1 MNRRYIDRLIKTGA
15 WLLMSLFLCLPTAW
29 GQGLTV
35 TGGTSGTD
43 YTYTDNIY
51 TVQTN
56 QPLTFSGETTTDR
69 IVVAE
74 GVAANV
80 TLNGAS
86 ITFSDG
92 QSDHKETGT
101 CAFEIKNGAA
111 VTLTIS
117 ATNSLQSGA
126 SKAAIQ
132 VEKGASIQ
140 IEGNGT
146 LTAQGGWGGA
156 GIGAGDGT
164 TCGTIRI
171 KSGTVNAYAGDWA
184 FGLGGGCFLRM
195 EPFKEGILIIDGGN
209 VTAGGKEYGSSGIM
223 GNITLNGGSITTS
236 CHERTTYKT
245 ISIGNITIGDSSTS
259 TIENWTIEGSGVV
272 KRGTFT
278 DCTFTGGMT
287 LEGGTFTNCT
297 FTSEMTLKGGTFSDC
312 TFSGETILKDGT
324 FTDCSFDKIISIDEK
339 ISIINTKSEKS
350 LTFIQP
356 VVTLTQQTF
365 QGCTINGTT
374 IFVQGTTFTDCK
386 LEGNITLYNGSS
398 SGKTSI
404 AGSKCTIYGGEWQL
418 KSDDAAINS
427 SIVYIHGGRVIAEGG
442 QGGAGIGGN
451 GTQNGKTVYIYGG
464 YVEAIGGYGAGIGGG
479 DGYGTN
485 GKGRPGNTY
494 IYGGTVYASSG
505 AGSPIGGGRGASNEG
520 GVTIIEGGSVHT
532 RGYLAGNFGVAP
544 KDNAGNPLYLAT
556 LENITDVN
564 SVTVDEKSYHIDTNH
579 NKNNNIYLYL
589 TNSEEHTVVVRNNSG
604 EVTTYKAIC
613 SGDNKFTFEQQ
624 GETTTPTEVSTIQFS
639 SSAISSVYGEVKPTV
654 SFTLKETGGSS
665 SASSEPL
672 KAGMG
677 IVKMV
682 VKDSEGNV
690 CRTYRFDAEAAAT
703 EAPTIDLSYLDAGTY
718 KLYAQYGGSET
729 SLPSE
734 VEVQSIQII
743 PAAGIYA
750 PEYEDPM
757 KDPTNLQVTYG
768 QDLKEITLP
777 RGWVWDQPNTKVG
790 NAGTQ
795 RHTATFTPVNTK
807 NYASIQKELLIT
819 VKQAMASEDM
829 IQVPT
834 LTEPYTYGIRL
845 KELPLPEGWKW
856 CDENERLSVIDM
868 RGGQAYYEISG
879 ELLNYDWSNI
889 YRYENGKV
897 TRFISL
903 NMQKATLAV
912 EDFTV
917 NEDMKQMEYSSDT
930 DDVLLY
936 KSYAYWGFTYI
947 FIDEAGNKYSSP
959 PHLGKYKVAIK
970 YCGDDNIY
978 ETTDPLT
985 DESWVIEVVKVRI
998 NEDNYDWLYDEEFD
1012 RNLSGVPYDGKEHIN
1027 WSLTHSSE
1035 PGSDKL
1041 GAATVIY
1048 TYGEGKETSQPI
1060 DAGTYT
1066 PIKISFAEGE
1076 NNHASVI
1083 ELDTYIQQYLHFSI
1097 AKATLTAENFGNY
1110 FAVTLPENLHSNNTP
1125 KEVTVDPQPKITGMG
1140 DVTVSYY
1147 NNEGNLMDGAP
1158 VEQGSYTVKVT
1169 VEEGS
1174 NNEPMETELEI
1185 GTFTILAS
1193 LPTHAITI
1201 DASITN
1207 GSVTADKTEAT
1218 EGETVTLT
1226 VTPANGYER
1235 ESLSYTYDGQT
1246 EAITGNTFTM
1256 PAAAVTVT
1264 ATFKPKTV
1272 TPPVDP
1278 DPDPTPDPDP
1288 IYYVVTLPDV
1298 EGAMTDPTAGRY
1310 EVEEWDSFGFFLTLD
1325 ADYDQS
1331 QPIVT
1336 TDRGETLE
1344 PRQSDGKYVIRSIRS
1359 DVGIRISGIVKNP
1372 DAVANESLKADQ
1384 VKVWGGTGCLYM
1396 QSGTPQEVRVYTFS
1410 GSLLRQGRI
1419 PAGDSRWYLPAGPY
1433 IVRIKDKSYKAAV
1446 R

>member
-43 YTYTDNIY
+43 YTYTDNTY
-51 TVQTN
+51 TVQTS
-56 QPLTFSGETTTDR
+56 QPLTFSGETTADR

-80 TLNGAS
+80 TLDGAS

-92 QSDHKETGT
+92 QSYHEKTGT

-140 IEGNGT
+140 IEGEGT

-171 KSGTVNAYAGDWA
+171 KSGTVNAYAGNYA
-184 FGLGGGCFLRM
+184 FGLGGGCF
-195 EPFKEGILIIDGGN
+195 EGIAPYKEGILIIDGGN
-209 VTAGGKEYGSSGIM
+209 VTAGGKEWGSSGMM

-236 CHERTTYKT
+236 YHQYYSYKANAA
-245 ISIGNITIGDSSTS
+245 GNITVGDSFTS
-259 TIENWTIEGSGVV
+259 PIENWTINGNVNGGTFKGCTFTGEMTLES
-272 KRGTFT
+272 GTFT
-278 DCTFTGGMT
+278 DCTF
-287 LEGGTFTNCT
+287 
-297 FTSEMTLKGGTFSDC
+297 SS
-312 TFSGETILKDGT
+312 ETILKDGT

-339 ISIINTKSEKS
+339 ISITNTNPEKY

-356 VVTLTQQTF
+356 VTLTQQTF
-365 QGCTINGTT
+365 QNCTLKGT
-374 IFVQGTTFTDCK
+374 IFVQGATFTDCR
-386 LEGNITLYNGSS
+386 LEGNITLYDGSS
-398 SGKTSI
+398 SGNTSI

-442 QGGAGIGGN
+442 QGAGIGGSIA
-451 GTQNGKTVYIYGG
+451 QNGKTVYIYGG
-464 YVEAIGGYGAGIGGG
+464 YVEAKGGFGAGIGGG
-479 DGYGTN
+479 NGEATN
-485 GKGRPGNTY
+485 GKGKPGNTY

-505 AGSPIGGGRGASNEG
+505 QGSPIGGGKLAPDEG
-520 GVTIIEGGSVHT
+520 GETIIQGGSVYT
-532 RGYLAGNFGVAP
+532 NNKNIGVTP
-544 KDNAGNPLYLAT
+544 KDEKGENGNTLYLAT
-556 LENITDVN
+556 LENIANVN
-564 SVTVDEKSYHIDTNH
+564 SVTVDGKSYHIDRNH
-579 NKNNNIYLYL
+579 DQNNNIYLYL

-604 EVTTYKAIC
+604 QVTIYNTTYEEGK
-613 SGDNKFTFEQQ
+613 GFTFAQQ
-624 GETTTPTEVSTIQFS
+624 GESTTPTEVSTIQFS

-777 RGWVWDQPNTKVG
+777 RGWVWDQPDTKVG

-795 RHTATFTPVNTK
+795 RHTATFTPINTK

-819 VKQAMASEDM
+819 VKQAMASVDM

-845 KELPLPEGWKW
+845 REIPLPDGWKW
-856 CDENERLSVIDM
+856 CNENERPSVSDM

-879 ELLNYDWSNI
+879 EALNYDWSKI
-889 YRYENGKV
+889 TGYEDGKV
-897 TRFISL
+897 IRFISL

-912 EDFTV
+912 EDFTI
-917 NEDMKQMEYSSDT
+917 NEEKKQVEYGSDT
-930 DDVLLY
+930 YDVLLY
-936 KSYAYWGFTYI
+936 KGSIFRKLTYT
-947 FIDEAGNKYSSP
+947 FIDEAGNKYNQDL
-959 PHLGKYKVAIK
+959 PHLGKYKVAIE
-970 YCGDDNIY
+970 YRGDEDIHAI
-978 ETTDPLT
+978 TDPLT
-985 DESWVIEVVKVRI
+985 DESWVIEVVKVHI

-1012 RNLSGVPYDGKEHIN
+1012 RYLSGVPYDGKEHIN
-1027 WSLTHSSE
+1027 WLFTHPSV

-1041 GAATVIY
+1041 GTAAVIY

-1060 DAGTYT
+1060 NAGTYT

-1083 ELDTYIQQYLHFSI
+1083 KLELDPNLQQFLSFSI
-1097 AKATLTAENFGNY
+1097 AKASLTAENFGNY
-1110 FAVTLPENLHSNNTP
+1110 FAVTLPNNPHSNGTP
-1125 KEVTVDPQPKITGMG
+1125 QEATVAPLPDITGMG
-1140 DVTVSYY
+1140 EVTVSYY
-1147 NNEGNLMDGAP
+1147 NSEGVLMDSAP
-1158 VEQGSYTVKVT
+1158 VEEGSYTVKVT
-1169 VEEGS
+1169 VAEGD
-1174 NNEPMETELEI
+1174 NNNAMDTELEI
-1185 GTFTILAS
+1185 GTFTILEP
-1193 LPTHAITI
+1193 LPTYAITI

-1207 GSVTADKTEAT
+1207 GSVTADRTEAT

-1226 VTPANGYER
+1226 VTPAEGYER
-1235 ESLSYTYDGQT
+1235 ESLSYTCNEQT
-1246 EAITGNTFTM
+1246 TAITGNTFTM

-1264 ATFKPKTV
+1264 ATFKLKTV

-1278 DPDPTPDPDP
+1278 DPTPVPTPDPDP
-1288 IYYVVTLPDV
+1288 VYYVVTLPEV
-1298 EGAMTDPTAGRY
+1298 EGATTDPTAGRY

-1344 PRQSDGKYVIRSIRS
+1344 PRPSDGKYVIRSIRS
-1359 DVGIRISGIVKNP
+1359 DVEIRISGIVKNP
-1372 DAVANESLKADQ
+1372 DPVANESLKADR

>member
-1 MNRRYIDRLIKTGA
+1 MTINMNRRYIDRLIKTGA

-74 GVAANV
+74 GVTANV

-86 ITFSDG
+86 IKFSDG
-92 QSDHKETGT
+92 EGDHKKTGT
-101 CAFEIKNGAA
+101 CAFEIKNRAA

-132 VEKGASIQ
+132 VEKEASIL

-171 KSGTVNAYAGDWA
+171 NSGTVNAYAGDWA
-184 FGLGGGCFLRM
+184 FGLGGGCFLNM

-209 VTAGGKEYGSSGIM
+209 VTAGGKEWGSSGIM

-236 CHERTTYKT
+236 CHEQTTYKT
-245 ISIGNITIGDSSTS
+245 ISIGNITIGNSSTS
-259 TIENWTIEGSGVV
+259 TIKNWTIEGSGVV

-278 DCTFTGGMT
+278 DCTFTSGMT

-297 FTSEMTLKGGTFSDC
+297 FTSEIALESGTFTNC

-324 FTDCSFDKIISIDEK
+324 FDGCTLEKIISIDENV
-339 ISIINTKSEKS
+339 SITNTT
-350 LTFIQP
+350 LTFIKP
-356 VVTLTQQTF
+356 VTLTQTF
-365 QGCTINGTT
+365 NGCTINGTT
-374 IFVQGTTFTDCK
+374 IFVQGATFTDCK
-386 LEGNITLYNGSS
+386 LKGNITLYEGSS
-398 SGKTSI
+398 SGNTSI
-404 AGSKCTIYGGEWQL
+404 AGGECTIYGGDWQL
-418 KSDDAAINS
+418 KSGEAAINS
-427 SIVYIHGGRVIAEGG
+427 SIVNIYGGRVIAEGTE
-442 QGGAGIGGN
+442 AGIGGN
-451 GTQNGKTVYIYGG
+451 NKQNGKTVRIYGG
-464 YVEAIGGYGAGIGGG
+464 YVEAIGARGAGIGGG
-479 DGYGTN
+479 YGYSGN
-485 GKGRPGNTY
+485 GGPGNTY
-494 IYGGTVYASSG
+494 IYGGTVYAFSWY
-505 AGSPIGGGRGASNEG
+505 GSPIGSGQEAKNNDGE
-520 GVTIIEGGSVHT
+520 TIIQGGSVYT
-532 RGYLAGNFGVAP
+532 TGKIGVAP
-544 KDNAGNPLYLAT
+544 TDKDKNPLYLAT
-556 LENITDVN
+556 LPNITDVN
-564 SVTVDEKSYHIDTNH
+564 SVTVDGKSYHIDTNH
-579 NKNNNIYLYL
+579 TEKNGGNNIYLYL
-589 TNSEEHTVVVRNNSG
+589 NAKEHTVVVRNNSG
-604 EVTTYKAIC
+604 QVTTYKATC
-613 SGDNKFTFEQQ
+613 SDDNKFTVTQ

-654 SFTLKETGGSS
+654 SFTVKETGGSS
-665 SASSEPL
+665 PASSEPL
-672 KAGMG
+672 EAGMG

-703 EAPTIDLSYLDAGTY
+703 EAPTIDLSYLDAGRY
-718 KLYAQYGGSET
+718 QLCAQYGGTAT
-729 SLPSE
+729 SQPSK
-734 VEVQSIQII
+734 VEVQSIEITQ
-743 PAAGIYA
+743 AAGTKA
-750 PEYEDPM
+750 PEY
-757 KDPTNLQVTYG
+757 KAPTNLQATYG
-768 QDLKEITLP
+768 QDLKEIALP
-777 RGWVWDQPNTKVG
+777 RGWAWDHPDNPVG

-795 RHTATFTPVNTK
+795 THTATFIPVNTK
-807 NYASIQKELLIT
+807 NYTSIQNEMQSIT
-819 VKQAMASEDM
+819 VNKAMASEDM
-829 IQVPT
+829 IQVPILPDKT
-834 LTEPYTYGIRL
+834 YTYGIQL
-845 KELPLPEGWKW
+845 KDIPLPEGWKW
-856 CDENERLSVIDM
+856 SYENKRPSVIED
-868 RGGQAYYEISG
+868 GSAVYYEISG
-879 ELLNYDWSNI
+879 ELALNYDWNKI
-889 YRYENGKV
+889 DGYNNGRV
-897 TRFISL
+897 MRMISL
-903 NMQKATLAV
+903 NIQKADLVV

-917 NEDMKQMEYSSDT
+917 NEDEKQVEYGSNTYRYVLHHKDVGEYFKYIFT
-930 DDVLLY
+930 DDAGFECSVMPY
-936 KSYAYWGFTYI
+936 KKIY
-947 FIDEAGNKYSSP
+947 P
-959 PHLGKYKVAIK
+959 PHTGKYRIAIEYNWDHVNYNQTEK
-970 YCGDDNIY
+970 
-978 ETTDPLT
+978 PLT
-985 DESWVIEVVKVRI
+985 DDSWEIEVVKAHIDRYNV
-998 NEDNYDWLYDEEFD
+998 DQLYTEELDEKLN
-1012 RNLSGVPYDGKEHIN
+1012 RVPYDGKEHIN
-1027 WSLTHSSE
+1027 WSYTQDPSV

-1041 GAATVIY
+1041 GAAAVIY
-1048 TYGEGKETSQPI
+1048 TNEKGEETSQPVN
-1060 DAGTYT
+1060 AGTYT

-1076 NNHASVI
+1076 NNHASEIKIVT
-1083 ELDTYIQQYLHFSI
+1083 EIQEGLSFSI
-1097 AKATLTAENFGNY
+1097 AKATLTADNFGNY
-1110 FAVTLPENLHSNNTP
+1110 FSVTLPNKPHSNGTP
-1125 KEVTVDPQPKITGMG
+1125 QKATVAMQPKITGMG

-1298 EGAMTDPTAGRY
+1298 EGATTDPTAGRY

-1336 TDRGETLE
+1336 TDWGETLE
-1344 PRQSDGKYVIRSIRS
+1344 PRPSDGKYVIRSIRS
-1359 DVGIRISGIVKNP
+1359 DVEIRISGIVKNP
-1372 DAVANESLKADQ
+1372 DPVANESLKADR